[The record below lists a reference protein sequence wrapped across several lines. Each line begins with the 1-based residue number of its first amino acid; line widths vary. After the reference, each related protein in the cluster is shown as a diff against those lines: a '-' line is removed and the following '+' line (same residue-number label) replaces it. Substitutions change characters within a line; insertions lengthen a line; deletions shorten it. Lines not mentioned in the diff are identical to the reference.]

1 MVENF
6 NGIFYFIIFLVVL
19 AMNSFYGFNCLFN
32 TRKFLEK
39 YAVSIEAAFFCRFA
53 GSVIAGVVIIQLY
66 ILFRGLES
74 TWIFFNYMFVTMSII
89 AAASFYGF
97 EIDKLGLTEKASR
110 EGYISTG
117 ALAIMWGI
125 LCYGLEDKIYI

>member
-6 NGIFYFIIFLVVL
+6 NGTFYFLIFLVIL
-19 AMNSFYGFNCLFN
+19 AMNSFYGFNCLLN

-39 YAVSIEAAFFCRFA
+39 YAISIEASFFCRFA
-53 GSVIAGVVIIQLY
+53 GSVIVGVVLTQIY
-66 ILFRGLES
+66 ILFKGLEF
-74 TWIFFNYMFVTMSII
+74 TWIFFNYMFVTMTII
-89 AAASFYGF
+89 AIASFYGF
-97 EIDKLGLTEKASR
+97 EIDKLGLTEKTSR

-125 LCYGLEDKIYI
+125 LCYGLADKI

>member
-6 NGIFYFIIFLVVL
+6 NGTFYFLIFLVIL
-19 AMNSFYGFNCLFN
+19 AMNSFYGFNCLLN

-39 YAVSIEAAFFCRFA
+39 YAISIEAAFFCRFA
-53 GSVIAGVVIIQLY
+53 GSVIVGVVLTQIY
-66 ILFRGLES
+66 ILFKGLEF
-74 TWIFFNYMFVTMSII
+74 TWIFFNYMFVTMTII
-89 AAASFYGF
+89 AIASFYGF
-97 EIDKLGLTEKASR
+97 EIDKLGLTEKTSR

-125 LCYGLEDKIYI
+125 LCYGLADKI

>member
-6 NGIFYFIIFLVVL
+6 NGTFYFLIFLVIL
-19 AMNSFYGFNCLFN
+19 AMNSFYGFNCLLN

-39 YAVSIEAAFFCRFA
+39 YAISIEAAFFCRFA
-53 GSVIAGVVIIQLY
+53 GSVIVGVVLTQIY
-66 ILFRGLES
+66 ILFKGLEF
-74 TWIFFNYMFVTMSII
+74 TWIFFNYMFVTMTII
-89 AAASFYGF
+89 AIASFYGF

-125 LCYGLEDKIYI
+125 LCYGLADKI